1 VGARRGQWGAKP
13 RLLVVAPAAQSV
25 GTERPEELFRHFD
38 CDMAAAIQEGH
49 GSFEPT
55 AKLVS
60 SGRTQRMGEYRAFVI
75 GADSLATDVREVDA
89 QNDPDAVAKS
99 ESEHLGVWCGSR
111 KVGDIR
117 TETSLSKE

>member
-1 VGARRGQWGAKP
+1 MGARRGPWGAKP

-55 AKLVS
+55 AKVVS

-75 GADSLATDVREVDA
+75 GADGLATDVHEVDV
-89 QNDPDAVAKS
+89 QNDADAVAKAKQ
-99 ESEHLGVWCGSR
+99 L
-111 KVGDIR
+111 
-117 TETSLSKE
+117 